1 MPARKGTQ
9 EVLRRIAAPGTI
21 RFFRRRKTLETG
33 GLIQFLA
40 AVTAATALAAC
51 SNPTQGM
58 HVTNTSSSILP
69 AVQQSAAIPAD
80 SLFIGGTGRISVFS
94 DAAGGFVPTTEITDH
109 VTHEPRAMG
118 IDRDGDLFVADYSDV
133 SQISLYR
140 LPQDGKYLG
149 ALTKG
154 VVRPTALELDGQNNL
169 AVVVHNERNRRTVRV
184 FPSAASDRSFELKD
198 VSGPGHLAYDSD
210 GDLFVANADS
220 SSVGIYHPGEI
231 CRAFAQRRRFST
243 GRVCVRPHGNGLR
256 RERRRLQRYGIQRP
270 RIQTRIGDPNRRPA
284 SGKSRDQRQASLHC
298 CDFAS

>member
-1 MPARKGTQ
+1 M
-9 EVLRRIAAPGTI
+9 
-21 RFFRRRKTLETG
+21 ETR

-51 SNPTQGM
+51 SNSTQDM

-154 VVRPTALELDGQNNL
+154 VVRPTALALDGQNNL

-210 GDLFVANADS
+210 GALFVANADN
-220 SSVGIYHPGEI
+220 SSVGVYHPGEDLPAQSLNDGVSAPA
-231 CRAFAQRRRFST
+231 AFAFDRT
-243 GRVCVRPHGNGLR
+243 GMVYVANVGGFNVTGYKGPEYKLVLAIPTGGLHPVSLAIR
-256 RERRRLQRYGIQRP
+256 GKHLYIAAISHLKSEVLDY
-270 RIQTRIGDPNRRPA
+270 NLN
-284 SGKSRDQRQASLHC
+284 SG
-298 CDFAS
+298 